1 MVGKSWGTLV
11 GTGYVYNEDGSI
23 LVENGMPVY
32 KAAQEIGDV
41 TPDWLAGW
49 SNEFTY
55 KDWSF
60 GFLLDFR
67 KGGDVYSISQAFG
80 SQTGIYDYTAAGDIR
95 ENGVI
100 AGKNVL
106 TDKVFKTADGKIN
119 DVAVNAEDFFAN
131 FYTICQMS
139 VFDGS
144 YLKLREAHLSYTFP
158 KSLLKN
164 SFIKSAK
171 ISLVGTN
178 LALLWVHS
186 SNLTHLDPESTTGS
200 KNGDVGFESNA
211 YPPSRSFG
219 LKVGLTF

>member
-1 MVGKSWGTLV
+1 MR
-11 GTGYVYNEDGSI
+11 N
-23 LVENGMPVY
+23 
-32 KAAQEIGDV
+32 
-41 TPDWLAGW
+41 
-49 SNEFTY
+49 
-55 KDWSF
+55 
-60 GFLLDFR
+60 
-67 KGGDVYSISQAFG
+67 
-80 SQTGIYDYTAAGDIR
+80 
-95 ENGVI
+95 
-100 AGKNVL
+100 
-106 TDKVFKTADGKIN
+106 
-119 DVAVNAEDFFAN
+119 N
-131 FYTICQMS
+131 FCT